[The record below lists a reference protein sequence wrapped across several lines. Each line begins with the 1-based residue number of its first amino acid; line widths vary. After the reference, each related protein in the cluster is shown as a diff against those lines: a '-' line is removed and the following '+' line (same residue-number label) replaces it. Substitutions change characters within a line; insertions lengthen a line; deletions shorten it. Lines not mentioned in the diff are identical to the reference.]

1 MKMKDLISFN
11 AKNEM
16 NDQIIAGIGKKV
28 RSIRQQQ
35 NLKLHEVAKE
45 ANISKSL
52 LSKIENGRSVPSLP
66 VLVSII
72 QVLKVEFSA
81 FFEGIEANGHVPYIH
96 KKKEDYVFTEK
107 ESAIGF
113 IYRHILSKHASS
125 VIVEAVILDL
135 QPNSKR
141 DFVTTDGFE
150 FKYVLSGRVEY
161 HIGEHIVEMEAGDS
175 LFFDGRTPHVPI
187 NKSDKNCS
195 MLVVYLLT
203 PPEV

>member
-1 MKMKDLISFN
+1 
-11 AKNEM
+11 M

-72 QVLKVEFSA
+72 QALNVEFTS
-81 FFEGIEANGHVPYIH
+81 FFEGIEANGQVPFIH
-96 KKKEDYVFTEK
+96 KKREDYIFTEK
-107 ESAIGF
+107 ENSIGF
-113 IYRHILSKHASS
+113 VYKHILSKHASS

-135 QPNSKR
+135 QPGSKR
-141 DFVTTDGFE
+141 EFVTTDGFE
-150 FKYVLSGRVEY
+150 FKYILSGEVEY
-161 HIGEHIVEMEAGDS
+161 HIGEHIVEMKQGDS
-175 LFFDGRTPHVPI
+175 LFFDGRIPHVPI
-187 NKSDKNCS
+187 NNKEKNCS

-203 PPEV
+203 PPDIQAG